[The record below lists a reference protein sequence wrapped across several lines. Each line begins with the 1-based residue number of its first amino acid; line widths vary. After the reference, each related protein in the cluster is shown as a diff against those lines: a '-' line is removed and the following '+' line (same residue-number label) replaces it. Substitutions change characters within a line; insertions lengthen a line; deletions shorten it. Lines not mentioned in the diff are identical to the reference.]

1 MKLVYM
7 FVLSIL
13 IISILSGCNVN
24 TDVPTAPH
32 GDESFEEEEINF
44 NIDQILYSKS
54 YQSIE
59 PNVELITKNSK
70 LKLLA
75 SLGLADY
82 SSVSVNRIIKK
93 GGEVSIHVSGIS
105 QSEDNR
111 LAVPQV
117 IMEIEDLSPKNAENL
132 KFSVAY
138 DDYVPIKIKFGI
150 NDVINK
156 IQSHF
161 KVSPN
166 RLPTFNL
173 TKEGDDILWSVS
185 YDGIIDK
192 DDPLTPLINLAT
204 MIDANSGE
212 ILQSDRIAISTTFD
226 YGQILDFMGDSTFL
240 YKKTIVDLESNIPI
254 EQLWYGKSKENEKFM
269 LFSSDF
275 KILSAQFSEDRSHI
289 SILEAN
295 DDNSNLYIIS
305 LSDKRAFKISFESK
319 FNPRLMKWAGNNQL
333 YLVENG
339 DMMSTIYI
347 YDIPQNET
355 FFVGKFE
362 RNINRIVNKG
372 DTFLISEILENEPNR
387 KIMITENWASFQF
400 INDGFSP
407 KFISDKIIA
416 FLNRDEKN
424 DMNYLY
430 IYDLK
435 ENKVLDIIEGNI
447 AGFEILLNNN
457 IVYINKN
464 MNYDDYTIFKY
475 DFETKDSTKIIT
487 ANSSKVFLNE
497 QDNLVYFNIPISLED
512 NKTELIY
519 EIDLNKINQ
528 NP

>member
-1 MKLVYM
+1 MKLVYI

-24 TDVPTAPH
+24 TDIPATPY

-82 SSVSVNRIIKK
+82 SSVSVNGIIKK
-93 GGEVSIHVSGIS
+93 GREVYIHVSGIS
-105 QSEDNR
+105 QSENDR

-132 KFSVAY
+132 KFNVVY
-138 DDYVPIKIKFGI
+138 DDYMPIKIKFGI

-156 IQSHF
+156 IQSYF

-173 TKEGDDILWSVS
+173 TKEGDDILWAVS

-192 DDPLTPLINLAT
+192 DDPSTPLINLAT
-204 MIDANSGE
+204 IIDANSGE
-212 ILQSDRIAISTTFD
+212 ILQSNRIAISTTFD
-226 YGQILDFMGDSTFL
+226 SGQILDFMGDSTFL
-240 YKKTIVDLESNIPI
+240 YKKTIVDLETNTPI
-254 EQLWYGKSKENEKFM
+254 EQLWYGKGKENEKFM

-275 KILSAQFSEDRSHI
+275 KILSAQFSEDRSYI
-289 SILEAN
+289 SVLESN

-305 LSDKRAFKISFESK
+305 LNDKRAFKISFESK
-319 FNPRLMKWAGNNQL
+319 YNPRLMKWAGNNQL
-333 YLVENG
+333 YLIENG
-339 DMMSTIYI
+339 DMLSTIYI
-347 YDIPQNET
+347 YDVSQNET
-355 FFVGKFE
+355 LTVGKFQ
-362 RNINRIVNKG
+362 RNINKIVNKG
-372 DTFLISEILENEPNR
+372 STFLISEKFENEPNH
-387 KIMITENWASFQF
+387 KIMMTEDWTSFKY
-400 INDGFSP
+400 INDGFNP
-407 KFISDKIIA
+407 KFISDKVVA

-430 IYDLK
+430 IYDLEEK
-435 ENKVLDIIEGNI
+435 EVLDIVEGNI
-447 AGFEILLNNN
+447 ADFEILSNNN

-475 DFETKDSTKIIT
+475 DFETKISAKIMT
-487 ANSSKVFLNE
+487 VNNSKVFFNE
-497 QDNLVYFNIPISLED
+497 QDNLVYLNVPLSLED

-519 EIDLNKINQ
+519 EIDLNIINQ
-528 NP
+528 DP